1 MSLTAAAIRVMAAKG
16 LTAEDI
22 ADVLEAME
30 AAPVVELDAAARKR
44 LRDAERMRAKREEE
58 RLSRDVAATVVD
70 TLPLETKSPPTPP
83 KKTQTLSPSQ
93 NPPKGGQKGSRLPEN
108 WEPEDGDWLASV
120 DALGGDVA
128 ATNELDRFRDYWRA
142 VPGAKGLKLDW
153 PATWRN
159 WVRRA
164 SENQKPRKAY
174 DRPGHHNRQAPRQDR
189 LQRLLAG
196 AMAAVDEREHGLG

>member
-1 MSLTAAAIRVMAAKG
+1 MSLAALIRSMAAAGA
-16 LTAEDI
+16 TAEAI
-22 ADVLEAME
+22 AIAVEAIE
-30 AAPVVELDAAARKR
+30 AAQANDPREAKRAADR
-44 LRDAERMRAKREEE
+44 ERMRRKRDMSQEVA
-58 RLSRDVAATVVD
+58 RQSRDTEATVAD
-70 TLPLETKSPPTPP
+70 IP
-83 KKTQTLSPSQ
+83 LSPALSPQ
-93 NPPKGGQKGSRLPEN
+93 TPQTHPHTPGVNTTRARGCRLPEA
-108 WEPEDGDWLASV
+108 WAPEDGDWLASV

-174 DRPGHHNRQAPRQDR
+174 DRPDHHNRQAPRQDR